1 MWLLGSLFTLGIN
14 QTLLIALLPQIAQ
27 LFGID
32 PQGHELGII
41 ALALN
46 VNLISYWIGSGIW
59 GKYIQKLSL
68 TYAYIIASIGYI
80 GCHIL
85 FISALFHFE
94 HPLLWLASLSRLGL
108 GLFSSA
114 FMPIGQTYLAHKQ
127 PPELNK
133 LSQLSGMATLGR
145 LIGPALVFIPFAL
158 PTVLLFTIVPM
169 LISLLLVNILAKNTI
184 KYEGESLKS
193 SASSPTFSSTRSS
206 TCSST
211 CSSTW
216 SLAKRHYLTLLTA
229 IFTTLLVAIYQLM
242 LIPYLS
248 KLGLNDQ
255 EVSHYL
261 ASMMVCISVIMAI
274 NQLWL
279 IPKCMAYPT
288 FMWHSIIWPLFATAA
303 LLAFTQ
309 YNLIALLTLSV
320 TFTIALSNL
329 PAWYSKQLLLVD
341 NHPAHTSKLSGL
353 LAQAHSSGHLL
364 GTGCAS
370 LILYLQL
377 NIEYLLISGI
387 ISLLICAVMLRKKH
401 GSTAENTHC
410 NPI

>member
-14 QTLLIALLPQIAQ
+14 QTLLIALLPQIAK

-46 VNLISYWIGSGIW
+46 VNLISYWIGFGIW

-68 TYAYIIASIGYI
+68 TSSYIIASIGYI

-94 HPLLWLASLSRLGL
+94 QPLLWLASLSRLGL

-145 LIGPALVFIPFAL
+145 LIGPAFVFIPFAL
-158 PTVLLFTIVPM
+158 PNILLLTIVPI
-169 LISLLLVNILAKNTI
+169 LISLLLVNILAKNSI
-184 KYEGESLKS
+184 KYEGEPIKS
-193 SASSPTFSSTRSS
+193 SASSSPS
-206 TCSST
+206 
-211 CSSTW
+211 W

-248 KLGLNDQ
+248 KLGLNNQ
-255 EVSHYL
+255 KISQYL
-261 ASMMVCISVIMAI
+261 ASIMVCISVIMAI

-303 LLAFTQ
+303 LLAFTP
-309 YNLIALLTLSV
+309 YNLIALLALSV

-341 NHPAHTSKLSGL
+341 NHSAHTSKLSGL
-353 LAQAHSSGHLL
+353 LAQAHSSGHLI

-377 NIEYLLISGI
+377 NIEYLLITGI
-387 ISLLICAVMLRKKH
+387 ISLLICAVMLRRKH
-401 GSTAENTHC
+401 GSTAENINR